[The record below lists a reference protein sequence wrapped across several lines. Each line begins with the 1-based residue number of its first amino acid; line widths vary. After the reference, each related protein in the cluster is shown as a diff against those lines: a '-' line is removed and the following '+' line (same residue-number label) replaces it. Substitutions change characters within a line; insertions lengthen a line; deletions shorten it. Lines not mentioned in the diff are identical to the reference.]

1 MMPFMTTSDQTAP
14 NPANIYT
21 AVATAEGGRAGHVG
35 SSDGILNLDL
45 SVPKEMGGE
54 GGSGTNPEQ
63 LFAAGYAACFQGAMG
78 VVGRRMKVDTAQSE
92 VTAEVGL
99 QKSGLAFKLDVEL
112 RVRIPGVDRAT
123 AEEVVKTAHTVCPYS
138 VATHGNV
145 DVRLV
150 VLD

>member
-1 MMPFMTTSDQTAP
+1 MTTSEQTTQP
-14 NPANIYT
+14 PTNLYT
-21 AVATAEGGRAGHVG
+21 AAATAEGGRAGHIR
-35 SSDGILNLDL
+35 SSDGHLNLDL

-54 GGSGTNPEQ
+54 GGNGTNPEQ

-78 VVGRRMKVDTAQSE
+78 VVGRRMKVDATHSE

-99 QKSGLAFKLDVEL
+99 QKSGLSFKLDVEL
-112 RVRIPGVDRAT
+112 RVKLPGVDRAT
-123 AEEVVKTAHTVCPYS
+123 AEEVVRAAHTVCPYS
-138 VATHGNV
+138 VATRGNV